1 MRGDVARGQGCGAF
15 GLRSRADGVCREAV
29 VVGPEAVAWLPKHW
43 NVDDHRE
50 GFSSM
55 SGRVF
60 EVLQQ
65 MLKLRKD
72 RSVAQSK
79 LVKAEY
85 ERVRAFKDQI
95 ESYANEYESQWMVA
109 AQQGDTVLQL
119 QTQANFGQ
127 NLRATAKSQ
136 QPEVTAL
143 KSQSR
148 EALDKAL
155 HDAQRLKTM
164 QNFLANRQRKQLLAR
179 GVQEEKVLEDVL
191 QARYRG
197 R

>member
-1 MRGDVARGQGCGAF
+1 
-15 GLRSRADGVCREAV
+15 
-29 VVGPEAVAWLPKHW
+29 
-43 NVDDHRE
+43 
-50 GFSSM
+50 
-55 SGRVF
+55 
-60 EVLQQ
+60 
-65 MLKLRKD
+65 
-72 RSVAQSK
+72 
-79 LVKAEY
+79 
-85 ERVRAFKDQI
+85 
-95 ESYANEYESQWMVA
+95 
-109 AQQGDTVLQL
+109 
-119 QTQANFGQ
+119 
-127 NLRATAKSQ
+127 LRATAKSQ